1 MLYKYKF
8 QNFYHHYENFG
19 STGLAAIMRS
29 RVMTRES
36 SKMMAPV
43 TSPKYW
49 EFQNNNRG
57 QINCVTQL
65 VVIRGAGNE
74 PCFASI
80 THYS

>member
-1 MLYKYKF
+1 
-8 QNFYHHYENFG
+8 
-19 STGLAAIMRS
+19 
-29 RVMTRES
+29 MTRES

-65 VVIRGAGNE
+65 VSDLSEVQEMNLVLL
-74 PCFASI
+74 ASHTI
-80 THYS
+80 ANLEKLSYINTKNNN